1 MQKTAESNC
10 LTSLNVNIILNLL
23 KQKVAEI
30 DSVTLL
36 SL

>member
-1 MQKTAESNC
+1 MQKTAESNG
-10 LTSLNVNIILNLL
+10 LTSINVNVILNLL

>member
-10 LTSLNVNIILNLL
+10 LTPININVVLNLL

>member
-1 MQKTAESNC
+1 MQKTVESNC
-10 LTSLNVNIILNLL
+10 LTSLNVNAILNLL